1 MNESSEQ
8 ALFTG
13 LDFVWGALS
22 DKGKERE
29 ENEDAY
35 VVEPEI
41 GLFVVSDGMGGHR
54 GGALA
59 SQIVIED
66 LPVRIETRLHKLRS
80 VNVRSIRRIIE
91 SSVIDQSKELYSE
104 GLSES
109 GYKDMGATVAM
120 AMLYGDRAY
129 ICNLGDSRIFRFRKG
144 HLFQVS
150 RDHSVVGELLS
161 QGKLE
166 NHEIHDHEA
175 AGQITHY
182 VGMEEKA
189 IAHTRSFKFKKGD
202 RLLLCTDG
210 LTDVVDEHCIAKI
223 LLDCSE
229 PNEACRRLV
238 SAANKAGGHDNI
250 TAVVIDWVKNRKL

>member
-1 MNESSEQ
+1 MDESSEQ
-8 ALFTG
+8 VLFSG
-13 LDFVWGALS
+13 LDFVWSALS
-22 DKGKERE
+22 DKGQDRE

-59 SQIVIED
+59 SEIVTGD
-66 LPVRIETRLHKLRS
+66 LPVRIETRLHNLGS
-80 VNVRSIRRIIE
+80 VNVRSIRRIIK

-120 AMLYGDRAY
+120 VMLYGGRAY
-129 ICNLGDSRIFRFRKG
+129 ICNLGDSRIFRFRSG
-144 HLFQVS
+144 RLVQLS
-150 RDHSVVGELLS
+150 RDHSVVSELVS

-166 NHEIHDHEA
+166 DDEIHDHES

-189 IAHTRSFKFKKGD
+189 VAHTRSFKLKKCD
-202 RLLLCTDG
+202 RFLLCTDG
-210 LTDVVDEHCIAKI
+210 LTDVVDNRGI
-223 LLDCSE
+223 LEILRNFDA
-229 PNEACRRLV
+229 PDAACGELV
-238 SAANKAGGHDNI
+238 SLANKSGGPDNI
-250 TAVVIDWVKNRKL
+250 TAVVVDWMKNQ